1 MRIAYVSTYPPTE
14 CGIATYTQYLSDS
27 VSAKGKEIRI
37 LAQIGAKG
45 DNVFEVYAPH
55 DKDIASKLFFYV
67 ERLTPDIVQIEHE
80 FGLFG
85 DQRGVQIV
93 EFLIRC
99 NLADTPVVVTLH
111 TIFED
116 LKYQEKLIVQH
127 ILNLS
132 SAIIVHENF
141 QKDILLKNYDC
152 PKPILVIPHGVREVK
167 RINNAKALL
176 GLEGKQVLLLAGY
189 MRSTKNFEK
198 IIELLPRLV
207 EKNKDLVLLMAS
219 RSRINEHSEYKDHL
233 YKLLNKPEIKK
244 HVKIIY
250 GKFPQFTL
258 DTILSAADVM
268 TLPYLKGAQSGVLAQ
283 ASALL
288 LPVVTSELMSFKNW
302 IEEVKGGFYASND
315 DEYVNHITNLLQDA
329 DLRIEFQENI
339 RINNEKINWTQIAN
353 RHIELYQKL
362 LVPPIE
368 GAQFYYRPEQ
378 LDSSRKI
385 VH

>member
-1 MRIAYVSTYPPTE
+1 MRIAYISTYPPTE
-14 CGIATYTQYLSDS
+14 CGIATYTQYLTNS

-55 DKDIASKLFFYV
+55 DKDIASKLFFHV

-111 TIFED
+111 TVFED
-116 LKYQEKLIVQH
+116 LKYQEKIIVQH

-132 SAIIVHENF
+132 SSIIVHESF
-141 QKDILLKNYDC
+141 QKDILLKDYDC
-152 PKPILVIPHGVREVK
+152 PNPILVIPHGVREIK
-167 RINNAKALL
+167 RVENAKELL

-198 IIELLPRLV
+198 IIDLLPRLI

-219 RSRINEHSEYKDHL
+219 RSRINEQSDYKDQM
-233 YKLLNKPEIKK
+233 YKSLDNPEIKNY
-244 HVKIIY
+244 VKILY

-258 DTILSAADVM
+258 DTILSAADIM
-268 TLPYLKGAQSGVLAQ
+268 ALPYLKGGQSGVLAQ

-288 LPVVTSELMSFKNW
+288 LPVVTSELISFKNW
-302 IEEVKGGFYASND
+302 IEEVKGGFYATTD
-315 DEYVNHITNLLQDA
+315 DEYVNHITNLLQDD

-339 RINNEKINWTQIAN
+339 RINNEKINWSQIAK
-353 RHIELYQKL
+353 RHIEVYEKL
-362 LVPPIE
+362 LVPPIN
-368 GAQFYYRPEQ
+368 GAQFYYRPER
-378 LDSSRKI
+378 LDSNTKI